1 MLENKQIYMSLV
13 RERTNETIVVEMQS
27 ALTTIK
33 NYDQKQKFMNMLG
46 QDAFWKKNRLD
57 LWSALKAQSIDDQ
70 TFHSIPED
78 VRIYISRIPFKHTT
92 HMLND
97 IKIEL
102 ADVVSKLITERR
114 QLNETNWRADQTNF
128 IYENGERQYV
138 TRAIRADIPYFY
150 IRTEDV
156 ENFDRDL
163 NKLLT
168 KYQVK
173 NPLRLKNGAQRYR
186 VTNVADRYVERY
198 FGFDRVKPL
207 SYW

>member
-57 LWSALKAQSIDDQ
+57 LWSALKSQSIDDQ
-70 TFHSIPED
+70 VFNTISD
-78 VRIYISRIPFKHTT
+78 DDRIYISRIPFKHTT

-138 TRAIRADIPYFY
+138 SRAVRADIPYFY
-150 IRTEDV
+150 VRTEDV

-173 NPLRLKNGAQRYR
+173 NPLRLKHGVQRYR
-186 VTNVADRYVERY
+186 VSNVADRYVERY
-198 FGFDRVKPL
+198 FGFDRVKPQ